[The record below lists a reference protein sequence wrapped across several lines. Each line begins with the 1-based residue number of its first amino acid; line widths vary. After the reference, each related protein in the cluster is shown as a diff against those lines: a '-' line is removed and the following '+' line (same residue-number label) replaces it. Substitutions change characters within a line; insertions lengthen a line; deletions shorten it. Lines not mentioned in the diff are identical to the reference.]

1 MSGEAGGPAGGEH
14 DRARR
19 CYLGVDIG
27 ATKSH
32 AVLADDEGCVLGVGQ
47 AGPGNHE
54 VVGYDGLREVLA
66 EIVYQALA
74 AANRRKADIAGAGF
88 GVAGYDWPSERADT
102 LAAIATLGLTCPV
115 EAVNDTLIGL
125 VAGASRGW
133 GVAVVAGTSN
143 NCWGWDP
150 SHTRI
155 GHVTGN
161 GPMFAEYGGA
171 SELMWK
177 ARAAVAAQYTRRGPA
192 TTLTQ
197 AFMRVAGASS
207 PEDLLD
213 GLSQGR
219 YRVGSEYAPL
229 VFQLA
234 DSGDA
239 VADKCIVW
247 AGRELASLA
256 CGVIRQVGIAEMA
269 FEVVLVGS
277 LYRGGERLIRPMHE
291 SIREVAPRATLV
303 RLAARP
309 VAGAVLL
316 GMTQA
321 GVDAGAVRERLLD
334 NTRTHLA
341 G

>member
-1 MSGEAGGPAGGEH
+1 MN
-14 DRARR
+14 D

-32 AVLADDEGCVLGVGQ
+32 AVLADAHGAVLGVGQ

-54 VVGYDGLREVLA
+54 VVGYDGLREVLT
-66 EIVYQALA
+66 EIVGQALA
-74 AANRRKADIAGAGF
+74 AAGLRRADIAGAGF

-102 LAAIATLGLTCPV
+102 LAAIATLGLSCPA

-125 VAGASRGW
+125 LAGASDGW

-143 NCWGWDP
+143 NCWGWNQAR
-150 SHTRI
+150 TKA

-161 GPMFAEYGGA
+161 GPMFGEFGGA

-177 ARAAVAAQYTRRGPA
+177 ARSAVAAEYTRRGPA
-192 TTLTQ
+192 SALTP
-197 AFMRVAGASS
+197 AFMQVTGAPS
-207 PEDLLD
+207 PEALLD
-213 GLSQGR
+213 GLSQDR
-219 YRVGSEYAPL
+219 YRIDADYAPL

-234 DSGDA
+234 DDGDA
-239 VADKCIVW
+239 VAAECVAW
-247 AGRELASLA
+247 AGRELGSLA
-256 CGVIRQVGIAEMA
+256 CGVIRQLEIADLA

-277 LYRGGERLIRPMHE
+277 LYNGGERLIGPMRAA
-291 SIREVAPRATLV
+291 ILEVAPRAALV
-303 RLAARP
+303 RLTARP

-321 GVDAGAVRERLLD
+321 GVDGTTVRERLLE
-334 NTRTHLA
+334 NTRAVLVS
-341 G
+341 